1 MPTPADGAI
10 GALDWSKD
18 ERKRLAKLSQ
28 NYCCP
33 TCGKCS
39 QLIPVLDQEA
49 KKKSGTRF
57 AKEIAE
63 LQRLQL
69 TAEKKKITGGTSTT
83 GGNEAESCA
92 EEKTETMAESID
104 QEAPE
109 EEIVFGDRDHGDRAV
124 QAHRKTTDEEIRMDN
139 DEPTTIPDENSI
151 SDMDEMQAAVP
162 MDDPSWMYDPLLNLM
177 LILMAVICYL
187 LIQKYQELM
196 EELREIRQLA
206 SDPA

>member
-1 MPTPADGAI
+1 
-10 GALDWSKD
+10 
-18 ERKRLAKLSQ
+18 
-28 NYCCP
+28 
-33 TCGKCS
+33 
-39 QLIPVLDQEA
+39 
-49 KKKSGTRF
+49 
-57 AKEIAE
+57 
-63 LQRLQL
+63 
-69 TAEKKKITGGTSTT
+69 
-83 GGNEAESCA
+83 
-92 EEKTETMAESID
+92 
-104 QEAPE
+104 
-109 EEIVFGDRDHGDRAV
+109 
-124 QAHRKTTDEEIRMDN
+124 MDN